1 MKKTTPKTSQ
11 PKKTSTYR
19 VNRTQAPKAPK
30 LAEDFFAGR
39 RAEFVKKLPANS
51 VAIVVTGPERTRSN
65 DTEYAYRPAS
75 DVLYLSNFAE
85 PECVLVFTKS
95 AETPDSSEF
104 LMFVRPKDKM
114 REIWT
119 GFRHGVEGA
128 VNSFGADRAH
138 TIDEFEAIVGPLMDE
153 AEVVLHRLGRNEHF
167 DERFNKLWAKSQKSL
182 VNPEEILHE
191 MRLFKTAPEL
201 DIMRHAGK
209 ISAQA
214 HVEAM
219 RLSRPGLMEYQLQ
232 ASLESVFKFNGAD
245 YPAYTSIVGGGDNA
259 NILHYIENKAEL
271 NDGDLVLIDAA
282 CEYQG
287 YASDITRTF
296 PVNGKF
302 TPAQREVYEV
312 VLASQKAAIAMT
324 KPGVRLMDVHETA
337 SKILREGLVRLGILP
352 KSHLT
357 AEGEKKVYDA
367 WKAKTGTK
375 QAKQPAAAQG
385 KKAAAKADAEPL
397 RLFDFYMHGTSH
409 WIGMDVHDV
418 GTYGTRSQKGK
429 KRPLKPG
436 MVFTVEPGVYIAA
449 AETRVPAKYRG
460 IGIRIEDDVAVTAKG
475 FEVLTADVP
484 KEVDEI
490 EAVMADGRK
499 HCEHVEAVFA
509 GRSGGR

>member
-1 MKKTTPKTSQ
+1 MKKTS
-11 PKKTSTYR
+11 YR
-19 VNRTQAPKAPK
+19 FTAPKAPRLSK
-30 LAEDFFAGR
+30 DFFANR

-51 VAIVVTGPERTRSN
+51 VAIIVTGPERTRSN
-65 DTEYAYRPAS
+65 DTEYAYRPSS
-75 DVLYLSNFAE
+75 DVLYLSNFGE
-85 PECVLVFTKS
+85 PECVLAFVKGK
-95 AETPDSSEF
+95 EDSRF
-104 LMFVRPKDKM
+104 IMFVRPKDKM

-119 GFRHGVEGA
+119 GIRHGVDGA
-128 VNSFGADRAH
+128 QNEFGADEAY
-138 TIDEFEAIVGPLMDE
+138 TIDEFEKVIAPLVDE
-153 AEVVLHRLGRNEHF
+153 ADTVLYRLGRNEHL
-167 DERFNKLWAKSQKSL
+167 DSRFNTVWSKTQKPL
-182 VNPEEILHE
+182 GNPEEILHE
-191 MRLFKTAPEL
+191 MRLFKTAHEI
-201 DIMRHAGK
+201 DIMRYAGK

-232 ASLESVFKFNGAD
+232 ASLESVFRFNGAD
-245 YPAYTSIVGGGDNA
+245 YPAYTSIVGGGNNA
-259 NILHYIENKAEL
+259 NILHYIENRAEL
-271 NDGDLVLIDAA
+271 QDGDLVLIDAA

-302 TPAQREVYEV
+302 TPAQREIYEV

-324 KPGVRLMDVHETA
+324 KPGVRLMDIHETA
-337 SKILREGLVRLGILP
+337 SNLLRKGLVGLGILP
-352 KSHLT
+352 KTHLT
-357 AEGEKKVYDA
+357 AEGEKKAIEA
-367 WKAKTGTK
+367 WQKKKEAAKTGSAASSA
-375 QAKQPAAAQG
+375 AKKGAG
-385 KKAAAKADAEPL
+385 KKAGSKSAAASASEQEPL

-436 MVFTVEPGVYIAA
+436 MVFTVEPGLYIAA
-449 AETRVPAKYRG
+449 SETRVPAKYRG

-509 GRSGGR
+509 GRSGNR